1 MAGFKSFV
9 PGEILSA
16 ADLMKLPQHNY
27 VVKPSDTA
35 RANNVTIAA
44 DPHLTLAVAAN
55 TDYILDG
62 LVRYSATNP
71 NGGIFLGWTAPA
83 SATMEWNPGMAVSY
97 DTQGT
102 PAFEQQSF
110 PVTFA
115 ANGVGLGTGGVSN
128 GFIIVAR
135 PYGLLRV
142 AGTAGSITM
151 RWCQLASHADATVV
165 RAGSWLRITKVS

>member
-1 MAGFKSFV
+1 MAGFKNFV

-35 RANNVTIAA
+35 RANTVTITA

-55 TDYILDG
+55 TDYVLDG
-62 LVRYSATNP
+62 FVRYSATNP
-71 NGGIFLGWTAPA
+71 SGGIALGWTAPA
-83 SATMEWNPGMAVSY
+83 SATMDWSPGMAVSY

-102 PAFEQQSF
+102 PSIEQQSF
-110 PVTFA
+110 TITSGA
-115 ANGVGLGTGGVSN
+115 GGVGLGSGGASN
-128 GFIIVAR
+128 PFIIVAR

-142 AGTAGSITM
+142 AGTAGNITM
-151 RWCQLASHADATVV
+151 RWAQQTLHADATVV
-165 RAGSWLRITKVS
+165 RFGSWLRITKVS